1 MVFTTIITG
10 IASYW
15 AYLWEHKSIAAKADE
30 RLKVYIKSL
39 ESKLNQHRSMP
50 FVIANDQRIKD
61 LIETWEVYRKK
72 LDQKI
77 HITPAEIQILNLK
90 KLHANTYLQQL
101 QEKALMQ
108 KQRKLYKRPGEKH
121 TDGEDIL
128 YILGHE
134 GVAIAAGNW
143 KKKQNYLGQRLG
155 YAPYF
160 LDAFIRGEGES
171 FSLGVKQEKPSYFI
185 SSPILIKKKLAGVAA
200 IQIDLTELQKDWEE
214 IKEPILISDEYNV
227 SILSGK
233 RQWLWKTLK
242 NLPETSL
249 EDIRKQRRYRDKK
262 LYPLASTSIGDIPEN
277 KLRIYDQYYYYHSTV
292 LSMGKTNWTIYY
304 FTPQSELTQRVWGA
318 GIITAICGMMIMLL
332 AVLRKFRRR
341 DRQSKAVK
349 AELKRQ
355 RNFNVRLEKQIA
367 ERERVERE
375 LRELQEEM
383 IQNGKLSAL
392 GDMAA
397 AMAHE
402 LNQPITAL
410 KMDMFNARKLI
421 MSGKSESE
429 VLPILTDM
437 EELTDRMR
445 RITEQLKAF
454 ARKEPL
460 HLDTFEL
467 HNVIEDA
474 KRLIKPQLSTYDCKL
489 QLDLDDEP
497 LIVEADKGR
506 LEQVLINLMRNA
518 IDAMQNEDERILSI
532 STQQTASSILI
543 RVKDTGT
550 GIPQDQISHIFEPF
564 YTTKSAGAG
573 IGLGLAISKRIIEN
587 FKGKISIIDTPEGGA
602 CFEISLPVP
611 EENNNIEAIAMTGKS

>member
-1 MVFTTIITG
+1 
-10 IASYW
+10 
-15 AYLWEHKSIAAKADE
+15 
-30 RLKVYIKSL
+30 
-39 ESKLNQHRSMP
+39 MP
-50 FVIANDQRIKD
+50 FVIANDKRIQD
-61 LIETWEVYRKK
+61 LVETWEVHRKK
-72 LDQKI
+72 KDRKQPI
-77 HITPAEIQILNLK
+77 SPAEVQILNLR
-90 KLHANTYLQQL
+90 KLKANSYLQKL

-108 KQRKLYKRPGEKH
+108 KQRKLYKTGKKH
-121 TDGEDIL
+121 TNGEDIL

-134 GVAIAAGNW
+134 GVTIAAGNW
-143 KKKQNYLGQRLG
+143 KKSQNYLGQRLG

-185 SSPILIKKKLAGVAA
+185 SAPIHIRKQLAGVAA

-214 IKEPILISDEYNV
+214 IREPVLISDEYNV

-233 RQWLWKTLK
+233 KQWLWKTLK

-249 EDIRKQRRYRDKK
+249 EDIRKQRRYRDKS
-262 LYPLASTSIGDIPEN
+262 LDPLATTSIGEVKDN
-277 KLRIYDQYYYYHSTV
+277 KLRIENKNYYYHANT
-292 LSMGKTNWTIYY
+292 LSLGKTNWTIYY
-304 FTPQSELTQRVWGA
+304 FTPQSELTQRMWGA
-318 GIITAICGMMIMLL
+318 GTITAICGIMVMLL
-332 AVLRKFRRR
+332 AILRKFRRR
-341 DRQSKAVK
+341 DRQSKIVK

-355 RNFNVRLEKQIA
+355 QDFNVRLEKQIA

-375 LRELQEEM
+375 LRDLQEEM
-383 IQNGKLSAL
+383 IQSGKLSAL

-421 MSGKSESE
+421 MSGRTESE

-460 HLDTFEL
+460 HLDLFEL
-467 HNVIEDA
+467 HDVIENA

-489 QLDLDDEP
+489 KLDLVGEP

-532 STQQTASSILI
+532 STEQKDASILI

-550 GIPQDQISHIFEPF
+550 GIPHDQVSHIFEPF

-587 FKGKISIIDTPEGGA
+587 FKGKISIVDNPEGGA